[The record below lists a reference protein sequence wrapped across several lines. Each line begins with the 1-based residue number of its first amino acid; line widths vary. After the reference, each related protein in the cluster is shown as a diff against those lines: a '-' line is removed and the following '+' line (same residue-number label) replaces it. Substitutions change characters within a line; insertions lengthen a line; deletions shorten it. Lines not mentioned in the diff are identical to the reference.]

1 MRIKITN
8 GEALKK
14 RFTILI
20 ADRNPHVREFLK
32 REMMAEGYHILLA
45 KSVQE
50 VLKFIYD
57 NNRPLD
63 LLILELDLPD
73 TGGLPILK
81 KLEDRIPNLP
91 VVVHTYL
98 SEYLN
103 HPAVLCAAAIVEK
116 KGNSI
121 DHLKKA
127 VSSTLRKLSSNDSNH
142 ETKEALNSIN
152 HNPSFTICKK
162 Y

>member
-1 MRIKITN
+1 MKITN
-8 GEALKK
+8 GDPLEK

-20 ADRNPHVREFLK
+20 ADRNRHVREFLK
-32 REMMAEGYHILLA
+32 REMVAEGYHILLA
-45 KSVQE
+45 KSGQE
-50 VLKFIYD
+50 ALKCIYD
-57 NNRPLD
+57 HNKPLD

-73 TGGLPILK
+73 IGGLSILE
-81 KLEDRIPNLP
+81 KLQDRIPTLP

-103 HPAVLCAAAIVEK
+103 HRAVLNAAAIVEK

-127 VSSTLRKLSSNDSNH
+127 VSYTLGVFSPNDSNH
-142 ETKEALNSIN
+142 HRNIEQHQS
-152 HNPSFTICKK
+152 
-162 Y
+162 